1 MLHRRTSEFDPRVS
15 AIVGHL
21 RGIEQELV
29 ALGNSAGKNA
39 SSAAAGVLDQVID
52 AIRPTLNDVAD
63 RFRIG
68 QRAAADNAVNLGNRA
83 FELGSQAGGEALDQA
98 RERIVITVAVAL
110 AVGALIGI
118 AARRR

>member
-83 FELGSQAGGEALDQA
+83 FELGSQAGSEALDQA